1 MASAMPLTN
10 SPLPN
15 RWLAAKPLTIFGFE
29 CIGTLTWLVEASSSV
44 SAKTAYI
51 CRRNEPVASAKTA
64 HIYGP
69 LPFMRMEKKGDRLC
83 CRLSRRF
90 GGFGTRL
97 LLAVALFEQDLSHAD
112 LRRSDFYQF
121 IAFDVFESRLQ

>member
-1 MASAMPLTN
+1 MVGRNGPVASAKTAHICRRDGPVA
-10 SPLPN
+10 S
-15 RWLAAKPLTIFGFE
+15 AKTAHICRRDEP
-29 CIGTLTWLVEASSSV
+29 VASV
-44 SAKTAYI
+44 KTAYI

-64 HIYGP
+64 HIYRPVP
-69 LPFMRMEKKGDRLC
+69 LMRMEKEGDRLC

-121 IAFDVFESRLQ
+121 IAFDGFESRLQ